1 MSSHT
6 PPRKNIL
13 ILGGSYGGISTAHY
27 LLKNVI
33 PKLSRASAY
42 QVVLVSAA
50 SQALCRQ
57 ACPRALISDDFFPQE
72 KLFVDISPMFNQYP
86 EDRFQFIHGTATAVD
101 HTNRMASVTLPS
113 GQEKVI
119 EYHAVI
125 IATGASTP
133 SPALGLNNGVQQLR
147 SSWAAIRKVLPTA
160 KSIVIAGGG
169 PAGVETAG
177 ELGEYLNGVSGWI
190 SSRSKPPKV
199 DIKVVTSA
207 PNILPVL
214 RSELAQT
221 AEKYLSKV
229 GVTVIKNVR
238 VKKAE
243 PSNPGESN
251 INQIGARTTVTL
263 DNGQILEA
271 DLYIPATG
279 TTPNTSFL
287 ENTLLAPD
295 GRVETNKSTLRVEKA
310 GVRVYAIGDAASFA
324 RPTVHSILK
333 AVPILCAN
341 IKRDLLLSG
350 GATETEAG
358 EYCVFREDTR
368 EAQLVPIGR
377 SKGVGAVMGY
387 KLPSFLIWLIKGRDY
402 FLWTTGKLWSGE
414 QWTKSSLH

>member
-1 MSSHT
+1 MSLQTS
-6 PPRKNIL
+6 PKKNIL

-33 PKLSRASAY
+33 PNLSGASQY
-42 QVVLVSAA
+42 EVILVSAS

-72 KLFVDISPMFNQYP
+72 KLFVDIPPMFNQYP
-86 EDRFQFIHGTATAVD
+86 DDRFRFLHGTVAAVN
-101 HTNRMASVTLPS
+101 HTKRVASIKLPS
-113 GQEKVI
+113 GQREEI
-119 EYHAVI
+119 EYHVLI

-133 SPALGLNNGVQQLR
+133 SPALGLNNDVPQLR
-147 SSWAAIRKVLPTA
+147 SSWAAIRKALPTA

-177 ELGEYLNGVSGWI
+177 ELGEYLNGLPRWVSL
-190 SSRSKPPKV
+190 RSNPPKV
-199 DIKVVTSA
+199 DIKIVTST

-214 RSELAQT
+214 RSEIAQA
-221 AEKYLSKV
+221 AEKYLANV

-238 VKKAE
+238 VKKVE
-243 PSNPGESN
+243 PLNSDEDKND
-251 INQIGARTTVTL
+251 QIAAPTTVTL
-263 DNGQILEA
+263 DNGQILET

-279 TTPNTSFL
+279 TTPNTGFL
-287 ENTLLAPD
+287 DEILLAPD

-310 GVRVYAIGDAASFA
+310 GMRVYAIGDAASFA
-324 RPTVHSILK
+324 RPTVHSIFK

-341 IKRDLLLSG
+341 IKRDLLLSD
-350 GATETEAG
+350 GATEAEAG
-358 EYCVFREDTR
+358 EDCVFTEDTR

-387 KLPSFLIWLIKGRDY
+387 RLPSFLIWLIKGRDY

-414 QWTKSSLH
+414 QWTK